1 MDTFSPEFSA
11 LWLEESEQA
20 QPAGRRTTEA
30 TASDEGLSASQQV
43 ALAELAERV
52 NAARSIV

>member
-11 LWLEESEQA
+11 FWLGESEQA

-30 TASDEGLSASQQV
+30 TRKDEGLSASQQV
-43 ALAELAERV
+43 ALEELAERV
-52 NAARSIV
+52 NAARSVI